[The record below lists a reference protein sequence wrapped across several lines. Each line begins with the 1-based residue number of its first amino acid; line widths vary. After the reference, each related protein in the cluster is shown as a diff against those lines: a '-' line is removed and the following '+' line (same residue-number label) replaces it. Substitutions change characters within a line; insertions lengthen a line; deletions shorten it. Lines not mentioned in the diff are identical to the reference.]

1 MDLKSHVVFWFKNSL
16 LQKCQNYWD
25 SRKMITWML
34 SVPLFYLLP
43 QCFSGGQ
50 TGAGSYKPTVPQLA
64 LVQVMGTDAIHK
76 QMRVAA

>member
-1 MDLKSHVVFWFKNSL
+1 MPKL
-16 LQKCQNYWD
+16 LGQQKDNNMNAFCA
-25 SRKMITWML
+25 
-34 SVPLFYLLP
+34 FYLLP